1 MDLIRIGQYI
11 AGKRKVLGLTQKQL
25 AEKLGVS
32 DKSVSKWE
40 RGVCLP
46 DVSLYTE
53 LCAALGIGI
62 NEFLSGDDIAENDLP
77 RRAEENILQTAAD
90 GKRRQK
96 RLKCMVAVL
105 LIVSAV
111 LSSVYSNEESSGPV
125 HSVQAGVGMVAAP
138 LQFVGVGVAY
148 AEDAAGDAIQNA
160 TASDSSYTQLRDEN
174 AQLKAQLAELQ
185 EYRGEAQRLQGL
197 LDLSDKYDF
206 SGVTGRVIGKGTDAW
221 NRVVT
226 LNVGSASGVEC
237 GLPVVGGSGLVGQV
251 IEVSPLTC
259 RVRLISDPQS
269 GVSVV
274 LQSNRAEGVVRGSIA
289 GLLYLEDLDTSTEVN
304 VGDVVITSGLGGSYF
319 RGVALGT
326 VVNVINAA
334 GTSDRTIVVEPFSSA
349 DPLEELTVVLRMGSE
364 GDLSGTSDASS
375 SDSGSSEG
383 GA

>member
-1 MDLIRIGQYI
+1 MARKQQMLNDSSKTIG
-11 AGKRKVLGLTQKQL
+11 G
-25 AEKLGVS
+25 
-32 DKSVSKWE
+32 
-40 RGVCLP
+40 
-46 DVSLYTE
+46 
-53 LCAALGIGI
+53 AAL
-62 NEFLSGDDIAENDLP
+62 L
-77 RRAEENILQTAAD
+77 
-90 GKRRQK
+90 
-96 RLKCMVAVL
+96 VVL

-125 HSVQAGVGMVAAP
+125 HSMQAGVGMVAAP

-206 SGVTGRVIGKGTDAW
+206 KGVTGRVIGKGTDAW

-226 LNVGSASGVEC
+226 LNVGSVSGVEC

-304 VGDVVITSGLGGSYF
+304 VGDAVITSGLGGSYF

-349 DPLEELTVVLRMGSE
+349 DPLEELTVVLSMESE

>member
-1 MDLIRIGQYI
+1 M
-11 AGKRKVLGLTQKQL
+11 
-25 AEKLGVS
+25 
-32 DKSVSKWE
+32 
-40 RGVCLP
+40 
-46 DVSLYTE
+46 
-53 LCAALGIGI
+53 
-62 NEFLSGDDIAENDLP
+62 
-77 RRAEENILQTAAD
+77 
-90 GKRRQK
+90 
-96 RLKCMVAVL
+96 
-105 LIVSAV
+105 
-111 LSSVYSNEESSGPV
+111 
-125 HSVQAGVGMVAAP
+125 
-138 LQFVGVGVAY
+138 
-148 AEDAAGDAIQNA
+148 
-160 TASDSSYTQLRDEN
+160 
-174 AQLKAQLAELQ
+174 
-185 EYRGEAQRLQGL
+185 

-206 SGVTGRVIGKGTDAW
+206 KGVTGRVIGKGTDAW

-226 LNVGSASGVEC
+226 LQLVSSASG
-237 GLPVVGGSGLVGQV
+237 GSGAAFPLLAAAAWWVRL
-251 IEVSPLTC
+251 SRFPPLTC

-304 VGDVVITSGLGGSYF
+304 VGDAVITSGLGGSYF

-349 DPLEELTVVLRMGSE
+349 DPLEELTVVLSMESE

>member
-1 MDLIRIGQYI
+1 MARKQQMLNDSSKTIG
-11 AGKRKVLGLTQKQL
+11 G
-25 AEKLGVS
+25 
-32 DKSVSKWE
+32 
-40 RGVCLP
+40 
-46 DVSLYTE
+46 
-53 LCAALGIGI
+53 AAL
-62 NEFLSGDDIAENDLP
+62 L
-77 RRAEENILQTAAD
+77 
-90 GKRRQK
+90 
-96 RLKCMVAVL
+96 VVL

-125 HSVQAGVGMVAAP
+125 HSVQAGAGMVAAP

-221 NRVVT
+221 NRGVT

-334 GTSDRTIVVEPFSSA
+334 GSSDRTIVVEPFSSA

-375 SDSGSSEG
+375 SDGGSSEG

>member
-1 MDLIRIGQYI
+1 MARKQQMLNDSSKSIG
-11 AGKRKVLGLTQKQL
+11 G
-25 AEKLGVS
+25 
-32 DKSVSKWE
+32 
-40 RGVCLP
+40 
-46 DVSLYTE
+46 
-53 LCAALGIGI
+53 AAL
-62 NEFLSGDDIAENDLP
+62 L
-77 RRAEENILQTAAD
+77 
-90 GKRRQK
+90 
-96 RLKCMVAVL
+96 AVL
-105 LIVSAV
+105 LIASAV
-111 LSSVYSNEESSGPV
+111 MSSVYSNETSSGPV
-125 HSVQAGVGMVAAP
+125 HSVQAGVGMVTSP

-148 AEDAAGDAIQNA
+148 AEDAASETVQNA
-160 TASDSSYTQLRDEN
+160 TASDASYAQLRDEN
-174 AQLKAQLAELQ
+174 AQLKAQLAELE

-206 SGVTGRVIGKGTDAW
+206 SGVTGRVIGKGADAW

-237 GLPVVGGSGLVGQV
+237 GLPVIGGSGLVGQV

-289 GLLYLEDLDTSTEVN
+289 GLLYLEDLDTSVEVN
-304 VGDVVITSGLGGSYF
+304 VGDTVITSGLGGSYF

-334 GTSDRTIVVEPFSSA
+334 GTSDRTIVVEPYSSA
-349 DPLEELTVVLRMGSE
+349 DPLEELTVVMNMGSE
-364 GDLSGTSDASS
+364 GDLSSTSDSSSDASS
-375 SDSGSSEG
+375 TEG

>member
-1 MDLIRIGQYI
+1 ML
-11 AGKRKVLGLTQKQL
+11 KT
-25 AEKLGVS
+25 
-32 DKSVSKWE
+32 
-40 RGVCLP
+40 
-46 DVSLYTE
+46 
-53 LCAALGIGI
+53 
-62 NEFLSGDDIAENDLP
+62 P
-77 RRAEENILQTAAD
+77 RAMR
-90 GKRRQK
+90 
-96 RLKCMVAVL
+96 
-105 LIVSAV
+105 
-111 LSSVYSNEESSGPV
+111 
-125 HSVQAGVGMVAAP
+125 
-138 LQFVGVGVAY
+138 
-148 AEDAAGDAIQNA
+148 QNA

-197 LDLSDKYDF
+197 LDLSDKYEF
-206 SGVTGRVIGKGTDAW
+206 SGVTGRVIGKGTDAES
-221 NRVVT
+221 RGYAQR
-226 LNVGSASGVEC
+226 GSASGVEY
-237 GLPVVGGSGLVGQV
+237 GLPVVGGSRLVGQV

-304 VGDVVITSGLGGSYF
+304 VGDAVITSGLGGSYF

-349 DPLEELTVVLRMGSE
+349 DPLEELTVVLSMESE

>member
-1 MDLIRIGQYI
+1 MARKQQMLNDSSKTIG
-11 AGKRKVLGLTQKQL
+11 G
-25 AEKLGVS
+25 
-32 DKSVSKWE
+32 
-40 RGVCLP
+40 
-46 DVSLYTE
+46 
-53 LCAALGIGI
+53 AAL
-62 NEFLSGDDIAENDLP
+62 L
-77 RRAEENILQTAAD
+77 
-90 GKRRQK
+90 
-96 RLKCMVAVL
+96 VVL

-125 HSVQAGVGMVAAP
+125 HSVQAGAGMVAAP

-174 AQLKAQLAELQ
+174 AQLKAQLAELE

-226 LNVGSASGVEC
+226 LNVGSAYGIEC

-304 VGDVVITSGLGGSYF
+304 VGDAVITSGLGGSYF

-349 DPLEELTVVLRMGSE
+349 DPLEELTVVLSMESE

>member
-1 MDLIRIGQYI
+1 MARKQQMLSDSSKTIG
-11 AGKRKVLGLTQKQL
+11 G
-25 AEKLGVS
+25 
-32 DKSVSKWE
+32 
-40 RGVCLP
+40 
-46 DVSLYTE
+46 
-53 LCAALGIGI
+53 AAL
-62 NEFLSGDDIAENDLP
+62 L
-77 RRAEENILQTAAD
+77 
-90 GKRRQK
+90 
-96 RLKCMVAVL
+96 VVL

-226 LNVGSASGVEC
+226 LNVGSTSGVEC

-304 VGDVVITSGLGGSYF
+304 VGDAVITSGLGGSYF

-375 SDSGSSEG
+375 SDGGSSEG

>member
-1 MDLIRIGQYI
+1 MLSDSSKPIGG
-11 AGKRKVLGLTQKQL
+11 AVLL
-25 AEKLGVS
+25 V
-32 DKSVSKWE
+32 
-40 RGVCLP
+40 
-46 DVSLYTE
+46 
-53 LCAALGIGI
+53 
-62 NEFLSGDDIAENDLP
+62 
-77 RRAEENILQTAAD
+77 
-90 GKRRQK
+90 
-96 RLKCMVAVL
+96 VL

-111 LSSVYSNEESSGPV
+111 LSSVYSNEKSSGPV

-174 AQLKAQLAELQ
+174 AQLKAQLAELE

-334 GTSDRTIVVEPFSSA
+334 GRRIELLWWNRSA
-349 DPLEELTVVLRMGSE
+349 PPIRWRNLRSFFAWGPKATFRARAM
-364 GDLSGTSDASS
+364 LRLPMAVPPK
-375 SDSGSSEG
+375 
-383 GA
+383 AVRRHA

>member
-1 MDLIRIGQYI
+1 MARKQQMLNDSSKTIG
-11 AGKRKVLGLTQKQL
+11 G
-25 AEKLGVS
+25 
-32 DKSVSKWE
+32 
-40 RGVCLP
+40 
-46 DVSLYTE
+46 
-53 LCAALGIGI
+53 AAL
-62 NEFLSGDDIAENDLP
+62 L
-77 RRAEENILQTAAD
+77 
-90 GKRRQK
+90 
-96 RLKCMVAVL
+96 VVL

-226 LNVGSASGVEC
+226 LNVGSVSGVEC

-304 VGDVVITSGLGGSYF
+304 VGDAVITSGLGGSYF

-349 DPLEELTVVLRMGSE
+349 DPLEELTVVLSMESE

>member
-1 MDLIRIGQYI
+1 
-11 AGKRKVLGLTQKQL
+11 
-25 AEKLGVS
+25 
-32 DKSVSKWE
+32 
-40 RGVCLP
+40 
-46 DVSLYTE
+46 
-53 LCAALGIGI
+53 
-62 NEFLSGDDIAENDLP
+62 
-77 RRAEENILQTAAD
+77 
-90 GKRRQK
+90 
-96 RLKCMVAVL
+96 
-105 LIVSAV
+105 
-111 LSSVYSNEESSGPV
+111 
-125 HSVQAGVGMVAAP
+125 MVAAP

-148 AEDAAGDAIQNA
+148 AEDAASDAIQNA

-251 IEVSPLTC
+251 IEVSPFTC

-304 VGDVVITSGLGGSYF
+304 VGDAVITSGLGGSYF

-349 DPLEELTVVLRMGSE
+349 DPLEELTVVLSMESE
-364 GDLSGTSDASS
+364 GDLSGASDASS

>member
-1 MDLIRIGQYI
+1 MARKQQMLNDSSKTIG
-11 AGKRKVLGLTQKQL
+11 G
-25 AEKLGVS
+25 
-32 DKSVSKWE
+32 
-40 RGVCLP
+40 
-46 DVSLYTE
+46 
-53 LCAALGIGI
+53 AAL
-62 NEFLSGDDIAENDLP
+62 L
-77 RRAEENILQTAAD
+77 
-90 GKRRQK
+90 
-96 RLKCMVAVL
+96 VVL

-226 LNVGSASGVEC
+226 LNVGSASGVGC

>member
-1 MDLIRIGQYI
+1 MARKQQMLNDSSKTIG
-11 AGKRKVLGLTQKQL
+11 G
-25 AEKLGVS
+25 
-32 DKSVSKWE
+32 
-40 RGVCLP
+40 
-46 DVSLYTE
+46 
-53 LCAALGIGI
+53 AAL
-62 NEFLSGDDIAENDLP
+62 L
-77 RRAEENILQTAAD
+77 
-90 GKRRQK
+90 
-96 RLKCMVAVL
+96 VVL

-174 AQLKAQLAELQ
+174 AQLKAQLAELE

-206 SGVTGRVIGKGTDAW
+206 KGVTGRVIGKGTDAW

-226 LNVGSASGVEC
+226 LNVGSVSGVEC

-304 VGDVVITSGLGGSYF
+304 VGDAVITSGLGGSYF

-349 DPLEELTVVLRMGSE
+349 DPLEELTVVLSMESE
-364 GDLSGTSDASS
+364 GDLSGASDASS

>member
-1 MDLIRIGQYI
+1 MLNDSSKSIG
-11 AGKRKVLGLTQKQL
+11 G
-25 AEKLGVS
+25 
-32 DKSVSKWE
+32 
-40 RGVCLP
+40 
-46 DVSLYTE
+46 
-53 LCAALGIGI
+53 AAL
-62 NEFLSGDDIAENDLP
+62 L
-77 RRAEENILQTAAD
+77 
-90 GKRRQK
+90 
-96 RLKCMVAVL
+96 AVL
-105 LIVSAV
+105 LIASAV
-111 LSSVYSNEESSGPV
+111 MSSVYSNETSSGPV
-125 HSVQAGVGMVAAP
+125 HSVQAGVGMVTSP

-148 AEDAAGDAIQNA
+148 AEDAASETVQNA
-160 TASDSSYTQLRDEN
+160 TASDASYAQLRDEN
-174 AQLKAQLAELQ
+174 AQLKAQLAELE

-206 SGVTGRVIGKGTDAW
+206 SGVTGRVIGKGADAW

-237 GLPVVGGSGLVGQV
+237 GLPVIGGSGLVGQV

-289 GLLYLEDLDTSTEVN
+289 GLLYLEDLDTSVEVN
-304 VGDVVITSGLGGSYF
+304 VGDTVITSGLGGSYF

-334 GTSDRTIVVEPFSSA
+334 GTSDRTIVVEPYSSA
-349 DPLEELTVVLRMGSE
+349 DPLEELTVVMNMGSE
-364 GDLSGTSDASS
+364 GDLSSTSDSSSDASS
-375 SDSGSSEG
+375 TEG

>member
-1 MDLIRIGQYI
+1 MARKQQMLSDSSKTIG
-11 AGKRKVLGLTQKQL
+11 G
-25 AEKLGVS
+25 
-32 DKSVSKWE
+32 
-40 RGVCLP
+40 
-46 DVSLYTE
+46 
-53 LCAALGIGI
+53 AAL
-62 NEFLSGDDIAENDLP
+62 L
-77 RRAEENILQTAAD
+77 
-90 GKRRQK
+90 
-96 RLKCMVAVL
+96 VVL

-197 LDLSDKYDF
+197 LDLSDKYEF

-334 GTSDRTIVVEPFSSA
+334 GTSGWNRSA
-349 DPLEELTVVLRMGSE
+349 PPIHWRNLRSFFAWGPKATFRAQVM
-364 GDLSGTSDASS
+364 LRLPMAVPPK
-375 SDSGSSEG
+375 
-383 GA
+383 AVRRHA

>member
-1 MDLIRIGQYI
+1 MARKQQMLNDSSKTIG
-11 AGKRKVLGLTQKQL
+11 G
-25 AEKLGVS
+25 
-32 DKSVSKWE
+32 
-40 RGVCLP
+40 
-46 DVSLYTE
+46 
-53 LCAALGIGI
+53 AAL
-62 NEFLSGDDIAENDLP
+62 L
-77 RRAEENILQTAAD
+77 
-90 GKRRQK
+90 
-96 RLKCMVAVL
+96 VVL

-148 AEDAAGDAIQNA
+148 AEDAASDAIQNA

-226 LNVGSASGVEC
+226 LNVGSASGVAC

-251 IEVSPLTC
+251 IEVSPFTC

-304 VGDVVITSGLGGSYF
+304 VGDAVITSGLGGSYF

-349 DPLEELTVVLRMGSE
+349 DPLEELTVVLSMESE
-364 GDLSGTSDASS
+364 GDLSGASDASS

>member
-1 MDLIRIGQYI
+1 MARKQQMLSDSSKTIG
-11 AGKRKVLGLTQKQL
+11 G
-25 AEKLGVS
+25 
-32 DKSVSKWE
+32 
-40 RGVCLP
+40 
-46 DVSLYTE
+46 
-53 LCAALGIGI
+53 AAL
-62 NEFLSGDDIAENDLP
+62 L
-77 RRAEENILQTAAD
+77 
-90 GKRRQK
+90 
-96 RLKCMVAVL
+96 VVL

-125 HSVQAGVGMVAAP
+125 HSVQAGVSMVAAP

-259 RVRLISDPQS
+259 RVRPPIGRFGRVAVESCRRRGARLHRGPSVFGRPRYLDRSQCGRCRYHVGS
-269 GVSVV
+269 GRFVFPRRCAWHGRERH
-274 LQSNRAEGVVRGSIA
+274 QCGG
-289 GLLYLEDLDTSTEVN
+289 N
-304 VGDVVITSGLGGSYF
+304 VGSNYCG
-319 RGVALGT
+319 GT
-326 VVNVINAA
+326 VQLRRSA
-334 GTSDRTIVVEPFSSA
+334 GGTYGRSSHGVRRRPFGH
-349 DPLEELTVVLRMGSE
+349 ERCFVFR
-364 GDLSGTSDASS
+364 
-375 SDSGSSEG
+375 
-383 GA
+383 

>member
-1 MDLIRIGQYI
+1 MARKQQMLNDSSKTIG
-11 AGKRKVLGLTQKQL
+11 G
-25 AEKLGVS
+25 
-32 DKSVSKWE
+32 
-40 RGVCLP
+40 
-46 DVSLYTE
+46 
-53 LCAALGIGI
+53 AAL
-62 NEFLSGDDIAENDLP
+62 L
-77 RRAEENILQTAAD
+77 
-90 GKRRQK
+90 
-96 RLKCMVAVL
+96 VVL

-174 AQLKAQLAELQ
+174 AQLKAQLAELE

-206 SGVTGRVIGKGTDAW
+206 KGVTGRVIGKGTDAW

-226 LNVGSASGVEC
+226 LNVGSVSGVEC

-304 VGDVVITSGLGGSYF
+304 VGDAVITSGLGGSYF

-349 DPLEELTVVLRMGSE
+349 DPLEELTVVLSMESE

>member
-1 MDLIRIGQYI
+1 MARKQQMLNDSSKTIG
-11 AGKRKVLGLTQKQL
+11 G
-25 AEKLGVS
+25 
-32 DKSVSKWE
+32 
-40 RGVCLP
+40 
-46 DVSLYTE
+46 
-53 LCAALGIGI
+53 AAL
-62 NEFLSGDDIAENDLP
+62 L
-77 RRAEENILQTAAD
+77 
-90 GKRRQK
+90 
-96 RLKCMVAVL
+96 VVL

-111 LSSVYSNEESSGPV
+111 LSSVYSNEKSSGPV

-206 SGVTGRVIGKGTDAW
+206 KGVTGRVIGKGTDAW

-259 RVRLISDPQS
+259 RVRLIS

-304 VGDVVITSGLGGSYF
+304 VGDAVITSGLGGSYF

-375 SDSGSSEG
+375 SDGGSSEG

>member
-1 MDLIRIGQYI
+1 MLNDSSKSIG
-11 AGKRKVLGLTQKQL
+11 G
-25 AEKLGVS
+25 
-32 DKSVSKWE
+32 
-40 RGVCLP
+40 
-46 DVSLYTE
+46 
-53 LCAALGIGI
+53 AAL
-62 NEFLSGDDIAENDLP
+62 L
-77 RRAEENILQTAAD
+77 
-90 GKRRQK
+90 
-96 RLKCMVAVL
+96 AVL
-105 LIVSAV
+105 LIASAV
-111 LSSVYSNEESSGPV
+111 MSSVYSNETSSGPV
-125 HSVQAGVGMVAAP
+125 HSVQAGVGMVPSP

-148 AEDAAGDAIQNA
+148 AEDAASETVQNA
-160 TASDSSYTQLRDEN
+160 TASDASYAQLRDEN
-174 AQLKAQLAELQ
+174 AQLKAQLAELE

-206 SGVTGRVIGKGTDAW
+206 SGVTGRVIGKGADAW

-237 GLPVVGGSGLVGQV
+237 GLPVIGGSGLVGQV

-289 GLLYLEDLDTSTEVN
+289 GLLYLEDLDTSVEVN
-304 VGDVVITSGLGGSYF
+304 VGDTVITSGLGGSYF

-334 GTSDRTIVVEPFSSA
+334 GTSDRTIVVEPYSSA
-349 DPLEELTVVLRMGSE
+349 DPLEELTVVMNMGSE
-364 GDLSGTSDASS
+364 GDLSSTSDSSSDASS
-375 SDSGSSEG
+375 TEG

>member
-1 MDLIRIGQYI
+1 MARKQQMLNDSSKTIG
-11 AGKRKVLGLTQKQL
+11 G
-25 AEKLGVS
+25 
-32 DKSVSKWE
+32 
-40 RGVCLP
+40 
-46 DVSLYTE
+46 
-53 LCAALGIGI
+53 AAL
-62 NEFLSGDDIAENDLP
+62 L
-77 RRAEENILQTAAD
+77 
-90 GKRRQK
+90 
-96 RLKCMVAVL
+96 VVL

-226 LNVGSASGVEC
+226 LNVGSVSGVEC

-364 GDLSGTSDASS
+364 SDLSGTSDASS

>member
-1 MDLIRIGQYI
+1 MARKQQMLNDSSKTIG
-11 AGKRKVLGLTQKQL
+11 G
-25 AEKLGVS
+25 
-32 DKSVSKWE
+32 
-40 RGVCLP
+40 
-46 DVSLYTE
+46 
-53 LCAALGIGI
+53 AAL
-62 NEFLSGDDIAENDLP
+62 L
-77 RRAEENILQTAAD
+77 
-90 GKRRQK
+90 
-96 RLKCMVAVL
+96 VVL

-269 GVSVV
+269 
-274 LQSNRAEGVVRGSIA
+274 
-289 GLLYLEDLDTSTEVN
+289 TEVN

-349 DPLEELTVVLRMGSE
+349 NPLEELTVVLRMGSE

>member
-1 MDLIRIGQYI
+1 MARKQQMLSDSSKPIGG
-11 AGKRKVLGLTQKQL
+11 AVLL
-25 AEKLGVS
+25 V
-32 DKSVSKWE
+32 
-40 RGVCLP
+40 
-46 DVSLYTE
+46 
-53 LCAALGIGI
+53 
-62 NEFLSGDDIAENDLP
+62 
-77 RRAEENILQTAAD
+77 
-90 GKRRQK
+90 
-96 RLKCMVAVL
+96 VL

-111 LSSVYSNEESSGPV
+111 LSSVYSNEKSSGPV

-160 TASDSSYTQLRDEN
+160 TASDSSFTQLRDEN
-174 AQLKAQLAELQ
+174 AQLKAQLAELE

-226 LNVGSASGVEC
+226 LNVGSASGVER
-237 GLPVVGGSGLVGQV
+237 GLPVIGGSGLVGQV

>member
-1 MDLIRIGQYI
+1 MARKQQMLNDSSKTIG
-11 AGKRKVLGLTQKQL
+11 G
-25 AEKLGVS
+25 
-32 DKSVSKWE
+32 
-40 RGVCLP
+40 
-46 DVSLYTE
+46 
-53 LCAALGIGI
+53 AAL
-62 NEFLSGDDIAENDLP
+62 L
-77 RRAEENILQTAAD
+77 
-90 GKRRQK
+90 
-96 RLKCMVAVL
+96 VVL

-226 LNVGSASGVEC
+226 LNVGSVSGVEC

-349 DPLEELTVVLRMGSE
+349 DPLEELTVVLSMESE

-375 SDSGSSEG
+375 SDGGSSEG

>member
-1 MDLIRIGQYI
+1 M
-11 AGKRKVLGLTQKQL
+11 
-25 AEKLGVS
+25 
-32 DKSVSKWE
+32 
-40 RGVCLP
+40 
-46 DVSLYTE
+46 
-53 LCAALGIGI
+53 
-62 NEFLSGDDIAENDLP
+62 
-77 RRAEENILQTAAD
+77 
-90 GKRRQK
+90 
-96 RLKCMVAVL
+96 
-105 LIVSAV
+105 
-111 LSSVYSNEESSGPV
+111 

-174 AQLKAQLAELQ
+174 AQLKAQLAELE

-206 SGVTGRVIGKGTDAW
+206 KGVTGRVIGKGTDAW

-304 VGDVVITSGLGGSYF
+304 VGDAVITSGLGGSYF

-349 DPLEELTVVLRMGSE
+349 DPLEELTVVLSMESE